1 MNLPMNNLSN
11 TEKNRPSTK
20 CTYSDEWEKN
30 VYCCDQELRE
40 KTKDDTIVH
49 YCIFHDREYVNNNEN
64 KKNVVEQ
71 NKKNVVEQ
79 FRTLVETAKNKGKTL
94 VCRSFYLPEID
105 FERL

>member
-71 NKKNVVEQ
+71 NKKM
-79 FRTLVETAKNKGKTL
+79 
-94 VCRSFYLPEID
+94 
-105 FERL
+105 